1 MGVSSPTGN
10 GEKRGMEWAG
20 QLGTPL
26 PLRPDRAKANDASS
40 IGTHDMDSERAADG
54 ATDMRDSATFTKI
67 SVPKGFDPNPTRSH
81 LGDPLMGSKVNMKG
95 KPNR

>member
-20 QLGTPL
+20 KPGSSL
-26 PLRPDRAKANDASS
+26 PLRPDRAAANNASS
-40 IGTHDMDSERAADG
+40 VGTHDMDSEWAADG
-54 ATDMRDSATFTKI
+54 RTDMRDNGKFTKI
-67 SVPKGFDPNPTRSH
+67 SIPKNVDPNPTRSH
-81 LGDPLMGSKVNMKG
+81 LGDPLMGSQVIMKG